1 MHYSVWFENLN
12 TLLKQTKQL
21 STHKIIKNVHIL
33 IGTFSISCLQM
44 VPDTKNNVIKNNW
57 MIKHEPTIIRPFKEH
72 KILSEILKV
81 QPVFIQDFQVYGDPI
96 S

>member
-1 MHYSVWFENLN
+1 MHYSVWFEILN

-44 VPDTKNNVIKNNW
+44 VPDTKNNVIKNN
-57 MIKHEPTIIRPFKEH
+57 
-72 KILSEILKV
+72 
-81 QPVFIQDFQVYGDPI
+81 
-96 S
+96 